1 MELRHLRYF
10 IAVAEEGHITR
21 AAERLRMQQPPLS
34 QQIKAIERELDVQLF
49 RRKPRGVE
57 LTDAGRAFLQDALAT
72 LARLDRGIDTTRRT
86 ARGEQGRICLGV
98 TQTSPFHPFVP
109 RVIRAFR
116 EAYPL
121 VSVTLEEG
129 NSDELVEHLRNERID
144 AAFIR
149 MPPAD
154 AHGLVISAL
163 LEEELVV
170 ALSEGHVLAQ
180 SDGRGNAALPFKALA
195 GETFIAWGR
204 PQGMG
209 AYPTVIAACH
219 AAGFNPRLAH
229 EALRLASTLNLVAIG
244 LGISIVP
251 ASMQSVQMDGLA
263 YRRLKSSTPLTVP
276 LMLASRRGDPSAVVR
291 RYLDLVKRAAKDFS
305 VDNPEREA
313 RRVRKRKVIRSYRA
327 GSAAQ
332 SR

>member
-1 MELRHLRYF
+1 MIPSEQNPYSPGMTMELRHLRYF

-21 AAERLRMQQPPLS
+21 AAERLGMQQPPLS
-34 QQIKAIERELDVQLF
+34 RQIKAIERELDVQLF

-109 RVIRAFR
+109 HVIRAFR

-121 VSVTLEEG
+121 VSLTVEDG
-129 NSDELVEHLRNERID
+129 NSDELVERVRNERVD

-149 MPPAD
+149 LRPAD
-154 AHGLVISAL
+154 AKGLVVSAL
-163 LEEELVV
+163 LEEELVA

-180 SDGRGNAALPFKALA
+180 SDGRGDAALPLKALA
-195 GETFIAWGR
+195 GETFVGWGR
-204 PQGMG
+204 PQWMG
-209 AYPTVIAACH
+209 AYHTVIAACH
-219 AAGFNPRLAH
+219 AAGFTPRLAH
-229 EALRLASTLNLVAIG
+229 EGFRLASTLSLVAIG

-251 ASMQSVQMDGLA
+251 ASIQSVQMNGLA
-263 YRRLKSSTPLTVP
+263 YCRLKSPNPLTVP
-276 LMLASRRGDPSAVVR
+276 LILASRRGR
-291 RYLDLVKRAAKDFS
+291 G
-305 VDNPEREA
+305 
-313 RRVRKRKVIRSYRA
+313 
-327 GSAAQ
+327 GSTLRGPGQ
-332 SR
+332 TSSEEFFGR